1 MKNSSVSLRTG
12 AIALVITAVIL
23 LLGSGFASWQF
34 LITVALAKGMVALGV
49 MLLLR
54 TGLASFGQGLYYCVG
69 AYAVGMSMNY
79 LGWSETLI
87 LLPVAVAAAALLAW
101 GLGFLLSRYRDIF
114 FAMLSLAL
122 SMILYG
128 LLIRNPVLG
137 GSDGFNVHA
146 TSFMW
151 GLFDTSLS
159 RTGIFMLTTVF
170 AGVVVFLF
178 QLYLRSGTGRLGPAI
193 KDNEIRVEYLGA
205 SARKNI
211 HLSYVLAAA
220 LAGLG
225 GGLSAM
231 SIGHVDPELAFW
243 TTSGEFIFIAVL
255 GGTRNAYA
263 PFIGALV
270 LELIRTLA
278 YQYAPNTWQI
288 VMGVSMLVL
297 ITFLPGGLISI
308 VRTKKQGTTSPTEVS
323 Q

>member
-1 MKNSSVSLRTG
+1 MKNSSLSLRTG
-12 AIALVITAVIL
+12 VIALVITAVIL

-34 LITVALAKGMVALGV
+34 LITVALSKGMVALGV

-79 LGWSETLI
+79 LGWTETLI
-87 LLPVAVAAAALLAW
+87 LLPVAIGSAAFLAW
-101 GLGFLLSRYRDIF
+101 VLGFLLSRYRDIF

-146 TSFMW
+146 TSFLW
-151 GLFDTSLS
+151 GLFDTNLS
-159 RTGIFMLTTVF
+159 RTGIFILTTVL

-297 ITFLPGGLISI
+297 ITFLPGGLVSI
-308 VRTKKQGTTSPTEVS
+308 VRTKQQEKKSPAEVR